1 MSPWSARLAVLAV
14 FVAGVL
20 CGAVAAHVARVRV
33 QRHIMD
39 SPDGM
44 AGILVHRLD
53 RDLHLTAAQRRQ
65 IETAAARAH
74 GDTTR
79 VMQPVMPQMN
89 EIFERLRTEVRTVLN
104 DDQRVRFDRMV
115 NERRPYLNRMWAR
128 PPHPTGAS
136 PTPVPTPGTRNP
148 SPVAD

>member
-1 MSPWSARLAVLAV
+1 MSPWAARLAVSAV
-14 FVAGVL
+14 FIAGFL
-20 CGAVAAHVARVRV
+20 CGAVTVHLTHIRV

-53 RDLHLTAAQRRQ
+53 RDLNLTGAQRRQ
-65 IETAAARAH
+65 IEAAAARAH
-74 GDTTR
+74 SETTR

-89 EIFERLRTEVRTVLN
+89 EIFERLRTEIRAVLT

-115 NERRPYLNRMWAR
+115 NERRPFLNRMWAR
-128 PPHPTGAS
+128 PPHPTGAE
-136 PTPVPTPGTRNP
+136 PTPVPTPGT
-148 SPVAD
+148 